1 MVKLSIEK
9 MKEIKKT
16 SGLTNKDIADKTNIS
31 VSTITK
37 LFGGFQVNPS
47 IEAISKIAEALN
59 CGVDDFFD
67 WGDAE
72 LTSPYYIDRKTAEIA
87 QDLAEKPELNAAL
100 KAMRDLPPDDIKFVQ
115 EFIERLKKQ

>member
-1 MVKLSIEK
+1 MSKFSIQK
-9 MKEIKKT
+9 MKEIKKS
-16 SGLTNKDIADKTNIS
+16 SGLTNRDIADKTNIS

-47 IEAISKIAEALN
+47 IEAISKIADALN
-59 CGVDDFFD
+59 CSVDDFFEFD
-67 WGDAE
+67 GAE
-72 LTSPYYIDRKTAEIA
+72 PTSPYYIDRITAQLA

-100 KAMRDLPPDDIKFVQ
+100 RAMRDLPPDDIKFVQ